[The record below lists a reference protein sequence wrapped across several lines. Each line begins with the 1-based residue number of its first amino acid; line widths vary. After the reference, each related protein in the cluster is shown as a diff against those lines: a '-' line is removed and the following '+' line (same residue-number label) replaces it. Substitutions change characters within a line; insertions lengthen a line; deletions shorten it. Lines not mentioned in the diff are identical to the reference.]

1 MTEKSTQMSIEE
13 GLKIAGA
20 NFEKG
25 SYHASST
32 IYTAI
37 LKAKPEILIAN
48 LRMAEI
54 NESFGNYDEAELF
67 YENIIPYHPL
77 DTGYLSGYI
86 RVKIK
91 NGTIQEAEIS
101 LKEMKI
107 YSKSR

>member
-1 MTEKSTQMSIEE
+1 MTSSSNEPKKMSIEE

-37 LKAKPEILIAN
+37 LKTKPEILIAN

-67 YENIIPYHPL
+67 TKISSTIL
-77 DTGYLSGYI
+77 WILVFYLVIFAS
-86 RVKIK
+86 K
-91 NGTIQEAEIS
+91 
-101 LKEMKI
+101 LKWQDPGSTK
-107 YSKSR
+107 YL